1 MQKEFIS
8 VNKVKTKS
16 LIAMMIMLAV
26 LMVFGTACS
35 NQKAEKEYAE
45 WYENYR
51 SDIEDTMLAFAKKM
65 VAIDAGNDE
74 WLGSVEK
81 SLFDVQKVIDE
92 GNEKKNVPA
101 AYKKAHEY
109 LLKANKGY
117 QYAVEETPKAL
128 ENLDLESLDNISKR
142 LDKAYDQTA
151 KADDEVEKVSKD
163 KE

>member
-1 MQKEFIS
+1 M
-8 VNKVKTKS
+8 NKVKIKS
-16 LIAMMIMLAV
+16 LFAMMLMLAV
-26 LMVFGTACS
+26 LTVFGTACS
-35 NQKAEKEYAE
+35 NEKAEKEYAD

-65 VAIDAGNDE
+65 MAIDAGNDG

-81 SLFDVQKVIDE
+81 SLFEVQKVIDE

-117 QYAVEETPKAL
+117 QYAVDETPKAL
-128 ENLDLESLDNISKR
+128 ESLDLDELDNISKR